1 MEEPLRLQHRTEVL
15 VDAEAQRLFE
25 HLDDPRRLSAHMGR
39 PSAMMAGG
47 TMDLTTDAGGGRAI
61 GSVYRLHGKVL
72 GLELDVS
79 SRVEEREPP
88 LRKVWR
94 TVGEPRLLVVG
105 RYRMGFDI
113 TPLERGCRLGVFI
126 EYACPERRP
135 WLGRLFGAAYAAW
148 CTHSMAF
155 DARSAFEHGADHV
168 A

>member
-1 MEEPLRLQHRTEVL
+1 MGEPLRLRHRTEVL
-15 VDAEAQRLFE
+15 VNATAQRLFD

-47 TMDLTTDAGGGRAI
+47 TMALTTDAGGGRAI

-72 GLELDVS
+72 GLEFDVS

-88 LRKVWR
+88 RRKAWR

-113 TPLERGCRLGVFI
+113 TPLERSCRLAVFI
-126 EYACPERRP
+126 EYAWPERHP
-135 WLGRLFGAAYAAW
+135 WPGRLFGSAYAAW
-148 CTHSMAF
+148 CTRRMAF
-155 DARSAFEHGADHV
+155 DARAAFS
-168 A
+168 

>member
-1 MEEPLRLQHRTEVL
+1 MEQLLRLRHRTEVL
-15 VDAEAQRLFE
+15 VNADAPRLFE
-25 HLDDPRRLSAHMGR
+25 HLDDPHRLSAHMGR
-39 PSAMMAGG
+39 RSAMMAGA
-47 TMDLTTDAGGGRAI
+47 TMALTTDAGQGRSV

-79 SRVEEREPP
+79 SRIEEREPP
-88 LRKVWR
+88 LHKTWR

-126 EYACPERRP
+126 EYAGPERRP

-148 CTHSMAF
+148 CTRRMAF
-155 DARSAFEHGADHV
+155 DARAAFR
-168 A
+168 